1 MTQEEKLA
9 LYYKAKEAY
18 YNGEEIMSDFEF
30 DELEKEL
37 GLENKS
43 NVGSTSPNYTIKH
56 PTMMGSL
63 SKIQVKYVDGSDCLI
78 DWEPIY
84 KDFWDG
90 YMKKSK
96 FKEHTANLDF
106 FIEDSWRG
114 MNILFTPKYDGCS
127 FEYYNN
133 DKNEITISTR
143 GDGMYGKDILDHL
156 WKYIP
161 SLNTLA
167 DRILEPCIIRGEVLV
182 DKNVFLKK
190 YASQFTNPRSFVSG
204 VLNRKYADI
213 EDKSILDDLTLMIYD
228 IRTKHHKNDC
238 WMELDYRCFRKYV
251 SDGLEITEPK
261 EVCIRSIEDF
271 VNIYNFFVGYRETCS
286 YALDGFVAK
295 PLYPYRNYDEPYRR
309 RPIDCVAI
317 KFTPMIRETKV
328 VNIEWNLGKTGE
340 YTPIVEFEAVDFDG
354 KKVTKA
360 SGHNYGYIYDNK
372 IQVGTTLKVSLA
384 GDIIPFIYKVEEPDA
399 ELLSHFTIE
408 QPSFSYIEGCHLMKE
423 LNEIEKFEIKFLAS
437 CKSLSIPGL
446 GDKQA
451 KALFDSLEY
460 KVNHIYLVDED
471 RVYKIL
477 AHGEGKNAE
486 KICNSIKESKQNRT
500 LADVI
505 VSMSFTDCG
514 KVCAEECAKYLT
526 GNSYDFTGLSS
537 KGYEWLNDTQKE
549 HDLRVILR
557 YKDDTDEGN
566 VYQKYKSMYETDTSK
581 DTIYVILTGSPQ
593 NYSTKKEF
601 LEAHPQYKETTK
613 WNVCQIL
620 FTGDLNSNSSKMQ
633 KARKLGI
640 DIQEY

>member
-1 MTQEEKLA
+1 MTKEEKLA

-63 SKIQVKYVDGSDCLI
+63 SKIQVKYMDGSDCLI

-96 FKEHTANLDF
+96 FKERTANLDF
-106 FIEDSWRG
+106 FTEDSWRG

-127 FEYYNN
+127 FEYYF
-133 DKNEITISTR
+133 DGKKSIVSTR
-143 GDGMYGKDILDHL
+143 GDGMYGKDIYDHVR
-156 WKYIP
+156 KYIEP
-161 SLNTLA
+161 LHNLSERL
-167 DRILEPCIIRGEVLV
+167 LEPCIIRGEVLI
-182 DKNVFLKK
+182 DKQVFLEK

-228 IRTKHHKNDC
+228 IRTKHHKDDC
-238 WMELDYRCFRKYV
+238 WMELDYRCFRNHV
-251 SDGLEITEPK
+251 CDGLEITEPK

-295 PLYPYRNYDEPYRR
+295 PLYPFRNYDEPYRR

-328 VNIEWNLGKTGE
+328 TNIEWNLGKTGE

-437 CKSLSIPGL
+437 CKSLNIPGL

-451 KALFDSLEY
+451 KALFDGLEY

-537 KGYEWLNDTQKE
+537 KGYEWLNDASKE
-549 HDLRVILR
+549 HNLRAVLR
-557 YKDDTDEGN
+557 YKDDTDKGN
-566 VYQKYKSMYETDTSK
+566 VYQKYKSMYETKTSK

-613 WNVCQIL
+613 WNACQIL

>member
-1 MTQEEKLA
+1 MTKEEKLS
-9 LYYKAKEAY
+9 LYNKAKEAY
-18 YNGEEIMSDFEF
+18 YNGEEIMSDLEF

-37 GLENKS
+37 GLENNS
-43 NVGSTSPNYTIKH
+43 NVGSTSPNYTVKH

-63 SKIQVKYVDGSDCLI
+63 SKIQVKYVDGSDELI
-78 DWEPIY
+78 NWEPIY
-84 KDFWDG
+84 KEFLEG

-96 FKEHTANLDF
+96 FLASTKNVNASGNWDMMS
-106 FIEDSWRG
+106 I
-114 MNILFTPKYDGCS
+114 IFTPKYDGCS
-127 FEYYNN
+127 FEYY
-133 DKNEITISTR
+133 KNEKDEITISTR

-156 WKYIP
+156 WEYIP
-161 SLNTLA
+161 SFNALA
-167 DRILEPCIIRGEVLV
+167 DKILEPCIIRGEVLV

-204 VLNRKYADI
+204 VLNRKYSDI
-213 EDKSILDDLTLMIYD
+213 EDKSILDDLTVMIYD
-228 IRTKHHKNDC
+228 IRTKNVKGNY
-238 WMELDYRCFRKYV
+238 WMEIDYSQFYKETCKGF
-251 SDGLEITEPK
+251 EITVPRIEK
-261 EVCIRSIEDF
+261 VNSIDDLSFMYHYYEK
-271 VNIYNFFVGYRETCS
+271 YREECP

-295 PLYPYRNYDEPYRR
+295 PYYPYRNYDDPTRR
-309 RPIDCVAI
+309 RPVDCVAI

-328 VNIEWNLGKTGE
+328 TNVEWNLGKTCE
-340 YTPIVEFEAVDFDG
+340 FTPIVEFEPVDFDG

-372 IQVGTTLKVSLA
+372 IQPGTKVKISLA
-384 GDIIPFIYKVEEPDA
+384 GDIIPFIYKVDDTLPD
-399 ELLSHFTIE
+399 HFSID
-408 QPSFSYIEGCHLMKE
+408 QPSCSYIEGCHLMKE
-423 LNEIEKFEIKFLAS
+423 LNEVEKFEIKFLAS
-437 CKSLSIPGL
+437 CKSLNIPNL

-451 KALFDSLEY
+451 KALFDGLEY

-486 KICNSIKESKQNRT
+486 KICNAIKESKQTKT

-526 GNSYDFTGLSS
+526 GNDYDFSGLSS
-537 KGYEWLNDTQKE
+537 KGYEWLKDSKLE

-566 VYQKYKSMYETDTSK
+566 VYQKYKSMYKTEASDNTK
-581 DTIYVILTGSPQ
+581 HVILTGSPQ
-593 NYSTKKEF
+593 NYKTKKDF
-601 LEAHPQYKETTK
+601 LSAHPQYKETTK
-613 WNVCQIL
+613 WNECQIL

-633 KARKLGI
+633 KAKKLGI
-640 DIQEY
+640 VIQEY